1 MNVMAKAHKATREAY
16 NMVGG
21 KGISYKALFRAAL
34 KDFHRIAKEQ
44 RPVNEAIAQQ
54 IASTEA
60 FVAKLEAALL
70 DNEQV
75 QGFIIVIGEGRICSN
90 AELGYSTNVLNAPIY
105 MHLEDAEYY
114 ASRVQ
119 NGLGEKGE
127 VVGKYSQLKYEVEQ
141 QKQLLESLK
150 KA

>member
-1 MNVMAKAHKATREAY
+1 MNVMAKAHELTRTVMANAEGGVYATIFKHCLKHFHKE
-16 NMVGG
+16 
-21 KGISYKALFRAAL
+21 YKAMQSPF
-34 KDFHRIAKEQ
+34 AK
-44 RPVNEAIAQQ
+44 I
-54 IASTEA
+54 ITDTESYI
-60 FVAKLEAALL
+60 AKLEAALL